1 MPLGPLMGAKVVYRV
16 ILEPA
21 FRVIGPVI
29 KKFSEKYA
37 DQTIELRNEFKMN
50 MKDITN

>member
-21 FRVIGPVI
+21 FRIIGPVV

-37 DQTIELRNEFKMN
+37 DQAIELRNEFETN
-50 MKDITN
+50 MKEISN